1 MGPTRSPDRPATPS
15 QAKARQS
22 FCDEAERARLDYER
36 TGLHVTQAEVEA
48 WAKSLG
54 TGKPKRMRP
63 LTDAQ
68 RRELRAR
75 SAHHRTDPE
84 EAGVTLSGIR
94 RRLTAR

>member
-1 MGPTRSPDRPATPS
+1 MSSKRSLDRPATPS

-36 TGLHVTQAEVEA
+36 TGLHVTQAEMEA

-54 TGKPKRMRP
+54 TSKPKRIRP

-68 RRELRAR
+68 RQELRAR
-75 SAHHRTDPE
+75 LFR
-84 EAGVTLSGIR
+84 
-94 RRLTAR
+94 